1 MMLRTSLAA
10 ASAVAVLAAACAA
23 NAQTAASVSP
33 DAADPACGALK
44 NLRLPHTRITD
55 AVAMKVGDRQ
65 PMEAF
70 GIPSLPAET
79 AYCRVS
85 VTLTPVAGSEIRSEL
100 WLPVAGNWNGKFAA
114 TGNAGFGGSLGPPR
128 LAMRANV
135 TRGYAVAGTDMGH
148 TEPGADGKDASWA
161 LNQPEKIIDFGHRAN
176 HVTAVAAKAV
186 IAAYYGRAPVRSYFQ
201 GCSDGG
207 REALMEAQRYPDDF
221 DGIIAGAPGAAWTHL
236 MTTFA
241 WSWKMVHEN
250 PASQLKAPNL
260 ARIQAAAIA
269 ACDEL
274 DGVKDGVIE
283 DPRICHFDPATV
295 LCSND
300 ASEGCL
306 SPEQLTGL
314 KGLYG
319 GPRRGVTGGSL
330 YPGFAPGGEAQ
341 RSGWDLWIT
350 SDTAQHPDFARSF
363 FANFVFD
370 QADWQL
376 SQFDFD
382 KDFDTVRAR
391 MADVTDSDN
400 PDMNAF
406 KASGGKLLMY
416 HGWNDAALPAEGTI
430 RYFDNVRETMGAAE
444 TDEFARLFMVP
455 AMGHCFGGPG
465 PNSFDILGALDAWVE
480 GGPAPDRIV
489 ASKYANDLAVFLNMP
504 TGPALSTRPL
514 CAYPAVAR
522 WKGEGATNDEA
533 NFECVVPPPATTKS

>member
-23 NAQTAASVSP
+23 NAQTAAPVSTE
-33 DAADPACGALK
+33 ASDPACGALK

-274 DGVKDGVIE
+274 DGVNDGVIE

-319 GPRRGVTGGSL
+319 GPRRGLTGASL

-341 RSGWDLWIT
+341 RSGWDLWVT

-400 PDMNAF
+400 PDMSAF

-430 RYFDNVRETMGAAE
+430 RYFDNVRETMGVDE